1 MYSADVRKIAK
12 RLYINHMSL
21 RKVASIIGSSHSSIH
36 RWLQYIPKTRKVQK
50 TKLGDIKILDIMRLY
65 IKTHPFCNVKDIQK
79 IILDTFNLNV
89 SNELVR
95 LTINKTL
102 LFTKKRSR
110 YFSEPKNSNEKLK
123 EFLEK
128 REKFIQEN
136 RCFVSIDE
144 TSFGRNYLPAYGYA
158 EKGKCLYI
166 KRPYTRITT
175 CSVVA
180 AITQDKSIVFE
191 KKDGSFDSISFCSFL
206 QKLQYPAKTVIIM
219 DNVAFHH
226 SKIVKEL
233 IYKKGWEYLYTP
245 PYSPVFN
252 PIEGVFSIVKRHY
265 SKCMDIV
272 SSFNIVTN
280 THIKAFFKYSFN
292 AISNI
297 ILV

>member
-36 RWLQYIPKTRKVQK
+36 RWLQYIPKTRKIQK

-102 LFTKKRSR
+102 LITKKKAR

-166 KRPYTRITT
+166 KRPYTHIIT

-180 AITQDKSIVFE
+180 AITQDRSIVFE
-191 KKDGSFDSISFCSFL
+191 KKDGSFDSISFHSFL
-206 QKLQYPAKTVIIM
+206 
-219 DNVAFHH
+219 
-226 SKIVKEL
+226 
-233 IYKKGWEYLYTP
+233 
-245 PYSPVFN
+245 
-252 PIEGVFSIVKRHY
+252 
-265 SKCMDIV
+265 
-272 SSFNIVTN
+272 
-280 THIKAFFKYSFN
+280 
-292 AISNI
+292 
-297 ILV
+297 